1 MAKKRTVGRP
11 PGTKK
16 KTGATP
22 KLWHPSEEKSKVAK
36 KRVKDERGYF
46 LGKRQLRFDIN
57 YVPEEQLYLLTA
69 ISGDKQIDQKD
80 QTSGMEGVETRMG
93 RILRN
98 WRANLQ

>member
-1 MAKKRTVGRP
+1 MKRTVGRP

-22 KLWHPSEEKSKVAK
+22 RLWHPSEEKSKVAK

-57 YVPEEQLYLLTA
+57 YVPEEQLYYLTA
-69 ISGDKQIDQKD
+69 ISGDKQIDKKD
-80 QTSGMEGVETRMG
+80 QTSGMEGVTTRME
-93 RILRN
+93 RILKN

>member
-1 MAKKRTVGRP
+1 MKKKRKVGRP

-36 KRVKDERGYF
+36 SRKKDERGYF

-57 YVPEEQLYLLTA
+57 YVPEEQNYYLTA
-69 ISGDKQIDQKD
+69 TSGNGEVDQKER
-80 QTSGMEGVETRMG
+80 SSSMEGIRNFIE
-93 RILRN
+93 RIFTN

>member
-1 MAKKRTVGRP
+1 MKPKHKVGRP

-22 KLWHPSEEKSKVAK
+22 RLWHPSEEKSKAAK

-46 LGKRQLRFDIN
+46 LAKRQLRFDIN
-57 YVPEEQLYLLTA
+57 YVPEEQLYHLTA

-80 QTSGMEGVETRMG
+80 QTSGMEGVTTRME
-93 RILRN
+93 RILKN

>member
-1 MAKKRTVGRP
+1 MAKKRKVGRP

-22 KLWHPSEEKSKVAK
+22 KLWHPSEEKSKAAK
-36 KRVKDERGYF
+36 ARKKDERGYF

-57 YVPEEQLYLLTA
+57 YAPEEQLYHLTA
-69 ISGDKQIDQKD
+69 ISGDKQVDQKD
-80 QTSGMEGVETRMG
+80 QTSGMEGIEIRMG

>member
-1 MAKKRTVGRP
+1 MAKKRKVGRP
-11 PGTKK
+11 AGTKK

-22 KLWHPSEEKSKVAK
+22 RLWHPSEEKSKAAK

-57 YVPEEQLYLLTA
+57 YVPEEQLYHLTA
-69 ISGDKQIDQKD
+69 KSGDKQIDQKD
-80 QTSGMEGVETRMG
+80 QTSGMEGIETRMG
-93 RILRN
+93 RILKS